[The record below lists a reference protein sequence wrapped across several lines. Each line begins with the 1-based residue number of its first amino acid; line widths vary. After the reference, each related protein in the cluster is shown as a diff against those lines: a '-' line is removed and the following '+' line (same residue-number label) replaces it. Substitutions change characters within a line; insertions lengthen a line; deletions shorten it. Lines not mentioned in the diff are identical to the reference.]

1 MWKFSSLLFLTILCA
16 CGTKA
21 PKPAQPKPL
30 LNDSVMVAI
39 MVDLQLI
46 EAAQTNRLLHPDSLG
61 LQRNRYM
68 QQVFQRHEVNDSVF
82 YKNLDFRLEQGPK
95 MEALYDQVLE
105 ELQTRKTD
113 YR

>member
-1 MWKFSSLLFLTILCA
+1 MWKFSSFLFLIILCA

-21 PKPAQPKPL
+21 PKPTQPNPM

-46 EAAQTNRLLHPDSLG
+46 EAAQTNRLLHPDSVG

-68 QQVFQRHEVNDSVF
+68 QQVFQKHSVKDSVF
-82 YKNLDFRLEQGPK
+82 YENLNFRLEQGPK
-95 MEALYDQVLE
+95 MEGLYDAVLE
-105 ELQTRKTD
+105 QLQTQKTE